1 MMRRGNFSLSGSERK
16 RKSGLKVVESCKR
29 EVVQWKEKSS
39 QVFERGACKRDEKG
53 RDVEAKQ
60 RKGSYGEGVQDRDGS
75 EEAVRGKSVQICER
89 ENRTLSKEA
98 RKREK
103 ERE

>member
-1 MMRRGNFSLSGSERK
+1 MK
-16 RKSGLKVVESCKR
+16 
-29 EVVQWKEKSS
+29 
-39 QVFERGACKRDEKG
+39 
-53 RDVEAKQ
+53 AKQ

-75 EEAVRGKSVQICER
+75 EEAVREKSVQMCER